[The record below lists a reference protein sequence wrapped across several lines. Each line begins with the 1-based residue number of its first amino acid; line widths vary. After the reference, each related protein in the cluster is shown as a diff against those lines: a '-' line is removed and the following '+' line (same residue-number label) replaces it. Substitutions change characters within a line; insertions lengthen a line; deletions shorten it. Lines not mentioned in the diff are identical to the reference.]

1 MDASQNK
8 TNLSIS
14 NKPDCIYV
22 GIYHSIEMVS
32 SILIPF
38 IVMTTFSTFLIG
50 MVIELRI
57 RIQPS
62 NSIKDEKRLRKEIQF
77 TVTTVLISLS
87 YVSLDLPFFIIQILI
102 LDNNLSLNFHIF
114 SFGFTFYVLL
124 LSN

>member
-1 MDASQNK
+1 MLVKIKLIYQFQI
-8 TNLSIS
+8 NLIAFTLAFIIRSKWS
-14 NKPDCIYV
+14 A
-22 GIYHSIEMVS
+22 
-32 SILIPF
+32 LIPF

-124 LSN
+124 LSY